1 MHGAIMDPASDLRCE
16 GELVAFFEEHL
27 RPYHDDYPYTS
38 ESCVML
44 PDYGGQFDQ
53 QHQSDA
59 LFDLDMQPFWSSIGE
74 EANMHEFATPST
86 IDVAAEGAKAEAV
99 DGAES
104 SPSCEGDNT
113 NDSRVVTSKRRAQNR
128 SAQRSL
134 RQRKLQHVRDLE
146 TGIILHHDKQSLL
159 HSNNELLKLQLD
171 NLKIENQVLH
181 ATIRPPPVSV
191 NGPISVRTS
200 RSSPSS
206 MSEVSSSTAT
216 NSNTPMASS
225 RCSSPESESTAS
237 AQEARVPIPRRA
249 HKKSK
254 TGCRTCKQR
263 KVKCDER
270 RPLCLNC
277 ERHFTNLQTCDF
289 DEQTQT
295 LRVLPVA
302 PTPKANRRPSVPHET
317 KMRTR
322 RTLVP
327 KEPPEHPIPAEII
340 RDGLTINAAWQ
351 LLQNHPEYL
360 LDRVDVT
367 TFCEGLRKL
376 AAFDGKALVFER
388 TDVLT
393 LIKTSSS
400 SSVKA

>member
-1 MHGAIMDPASDLRCE
+1 MHDAIMGPASDLRCE

-27 RPYHDDYPYTS
+27 RPYHDDCPYTS
-38 ESCVML
+38 GSCVML
-44 PDYGGQFDQ
+44 PDYGGEFDQ
-53 QHQSDA
+53 QLQSDA
-59 LFDLDMQPFWSSIGE
+59 LFNLDMQPFWSSIGE
-74 EANMHEFATPST
+74 ETNMHESAIPST
-86 IDVAAEGAKAEAV
+86 IDVAAEGAKAEV
-99 DGAES
+99 VNGAES

-191 NGPISVRTS
+191 DGPIPVRTS
-200 RSSPSS
+200 RGSRSS

-216 NSNTPMASS
+216 NFNTPMASS
-225 RCSSPESESTAS
+225 CCSSPESEFTAS

-263 KVKCDER
+263 KVK
-270 RPLCLNC
+270 
-277 ERHFTNLQTCDF
+277 
-289 DEQTQT
+289 
-295 LRVLPVA
+295 
-302 PTPKANRRPSVPHET
+302 
-317 KMRTR
+317 
-322 RTLVP
+322 
-327 KEPPEHPIPAEII
+327 
-340 RDGLTINAAWQ
+340 
-351 LLQNHPEYL
+351 
-360 LDRVDVT
+360 VDYDA
-367 TFCEGLRKL
+367 G
-376 AAFDGKALVFER
+376 
-388 TDVLT
+388 
-393 LIKTSSS
+393 
-400 SSVKA
+400 

>member
-1 MHGAIMDPASDLRCE
+1 MHDAIMGSGSDLRYG
-16 GELVAFFEEHL
+16 GELVAFFEEHP
-27 RPYHDDYPYTS
+27 RPYRDDYPYTS

-44 PDYGGQFDQ
+44 PDHGGEFAQ
-53 QHQSDA
+53 QLQSDA
-59 LFDLDMQPFWSSIGE
+59 LFNFDVQPFWSSICD
-74 EANMHEFATPST
+74 EANTHEFATSST
-86 IDVAAEGAKAEAV
+86 LDVAAEAAKIGA
-99 DGAES
+99 GNGMES
-104 SPSCEGDNT
+104 SPSCEGDNA
-113 NDSRVVTSKRRAQNR
+113 NNSRIGTSKRRAQNR

-146 TGIILHHDKQSLL
+146 TGINLLHDKQSLL

-171 NLKIENQVLH
+171 DLKIENQVLH
-181 ATIRPPPVSV
+181 ASIRPPPVSV
-191 NGPISVRTS
+191 DGPISVRTS
-200 RSSPSS
+200 RGSRSS
-206 MSEVSSSTAT
+206 MSALSSSMPT
-216 NSNTPMASS
+216 NFNTPMTSS
-225 RCSSPESESTAS
+225 CCSSPESESTAS
-237 AQEARVPIPRRA
+237 AQETRVPIPRRA

-289 DEQTQT
+289 DEQTPT
-295 LRVLPVA
+295 LQVLPIA
-302 PTPKANRRPSVPHET
+302 PTPKANRRPSTPRDT

-327 KEPPEHPIPAEII
+327 KEQPEHPTPAEII
-340 RDGLTINAAWQ
+340 HDGLTINAAWQ
-351 LLQNHPEYL
+351 LLQNHPQYL

-367 TFCEGLRKL
+367 AFCEGLRKL

-388 TDVLT
+388 ANVLN
-393 LIKTSSS
+393 LIEEHSQL
-400 SSVKA
+400 